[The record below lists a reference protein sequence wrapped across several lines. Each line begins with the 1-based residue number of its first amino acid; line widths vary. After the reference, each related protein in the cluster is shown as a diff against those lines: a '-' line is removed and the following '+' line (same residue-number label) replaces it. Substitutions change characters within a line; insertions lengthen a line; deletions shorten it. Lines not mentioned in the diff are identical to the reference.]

1 MSKQPN
7 GKDLLDLLI
16 ELLAEQEGVA
26 IEIEVA
32 A

>member
-1 MSKQPN
+1 MKQPN
-7 GKDLLDLLI
+7 GEDILALLI
-16 ELLAEQEGVA
+16 ELLAEQEGIA